1 MCLSSISTPRVKLVS
16 LPKSPKKKKKQPHC
30 RDLSCAVCE
39 AQSPPLTDTPLLPVV
54 PHGTGGGCVTSGP
67 FVNMT
72 VNLGPDA
79 LAVIDATSELNTSYP
94 YAYNPRCLKRDFT
107 DEILHRYNNASSV
120 LSLFQQ
126 TNIWD
131 FETMMQGPEG
141 VPELGVHGG
150 GHYATGGDPG
160 RDFYVSPG
168 DPIFWSHHAN
178 IDRVWWIWQMLDPEM
193 RASTAV
199 NDLVATSTI
208 DGPLTMYDEYEPHG
222 NGTAASLQNLGYVV
236 EGQEV
241 ALGELMS
248 TTEGMFCY
256 VYE

>member
-1 MCLSSISTPRVKLVS
+1 
-16 LPKSPKKKKKQPHC
+16 
-30 RDLSCAVCE
+30 
-39 AQSPPLTDTPLLPVV
+39 
-54 PHGTGGGCVTSGP
+54 
-67 FVNMT
+67 
-72 VNLGPDA
+72 
-79 LAVIDATSELNTSYP
+79 
-94 YAYNPRCLKRDFT
+94 
-107 DEILHRYNNASSV
+107 
-120 LSLFQQ
+120 
-126 TNIWD
+126 
-131 FETMMQGPEG
+131 MMQGPEG

-199 NDLVATSTI
+199 NELVATSTI

-222 NGTAASLQNLGYVV
+222 NGMAASLQNLGYVM